1 MVTYQLH
8 EPNGEQSCSGFVH
21 VEETVNT
28 LTSGVSRK
36 IIIYERDGSLCID
49 FKRKTLPFEVD
60 IPVYPMVDDFI
71 MLDNNDIVLVEIVED
86 DLCQRVE
93 IIEPGLY
100 RLRHDT
106 DQTTEDWN
114 RFGGSY
120 HVSVLEIFFGII
132 ILLFNVV
139 KFNTGIQN

>member
-8 EPNGEQSCSGFVH
+8 EPNGEQNCSGFVH
-21 VEETVNT
+21 VEETANT

-86 DLCQRVE
+86 ETISVKELKSK
-93 IIEPGLY
+93 PGLY

-114 RFGGSY
+114 RLAA
-120 HVSVLEIFFGII
+120 H
-132 ILLFNVV
+132 
-139 KFNTGIQN
+139 TM